1 MLSLTINNLI
11 RDLKPRQKEIL
22 AGRFGLAG
30 GGKETLAG
38 IGGRYNITRE
48 RVRQLEESALD
59 YVRENLE
66 KEKSV
71 KGFREAIINHL
82 DEFGGLRKDDL
93 FVSEI
98 KSALND
104 KKLHHWHLR
113 FFSEI
118 SGDFFYKPAD
128 KDFHG
133 FWYFDEK
140 HIDKADSF
148 FSELEKMVENKKA
161 DLLEKKSFNDY
172 LLKVAKNKKISDAAG
187 SNYLLVSKK
196 FGQNPY
202 GDFGLSEWE
211 EINPKTINSKAYLV
225 LKKHGQPL
233 HFSDLADKI
242 NEAGFDGRLAQKQ
255 TVHNELIKDPRFVLV
270 GRGTYSLYEKKGK

>member
-1 MLSLTINNLI
+1 MLSLAINNLI

-30 GGKETLAG
+30 GEKETLAG
-38 IGGRYNITRE
+38 IGDRYNITRE

-59 YVRENLE
+59 YIRENLE
-66 KEKSV
+66 KEKSA
-71 KGFREAIINHL
+71 KDFLGAIIGHL
-82 DEFGGLRKDDL
+82 DKLGGLRKDDL
-93 FVSEI
+93 FISEI

-113 FFSEI
+113 FFSEV
-118 SGDFFYKPAD
+118 SGGFFYKPAD
-128 KDFHG
+128 RDFNG

-140 HIDKADSF
+140 DINKADSF
-148 FSELEKMVENKKA
+148 FSELEKMITSKKA
-161 DLLEKKSFNDY
+161 DLLENKSFNDY
-172 LLKVAKNKKISDAAG
+172 LSRAAKNKKISDIAG
-187 SNYLLVSKK
+187 SNYLLISRK
-196 FGQNPY
+196 FGENPY

-211 EINPKTINSKAYLV
+211 EINPKTINSKAFLV

-233 HFSDLADKI
+233 HFSELADKI
-242 NEAGFDGRLAQKQ
+242 NKVGFDDRLAQKQ

-270 GRGTYSLYEKKGK
+270 GRGTYALYEKKGK

>member
-22 AGRFGLAG
+22 AGRFGLTG
-30 GGKETLAG
+30 EGKKTLAD
-38 IGGRYNITRE
+38 IGERYNITRE

-59 YVRENLE
+59 YIRENLE
-66 KEKSV
+66 KEKAV
-71 KGFREAIINHL
+71 KDFLEKIIAHL
-82 DEFGGLRKDDL
+82 DKLGGLRKDDI

-113 FFSEI
+113 FFSEV
-118 SGDFFYKPAD
+118 SGKFFYRPAD
-128 KDFHG
+128 RGYHG

-140 HIDKADSF
+140 HINKADLF
-148 FSELEKMVENKKA
+148 FSELEKMVADKKT
-161 DLLEKKSFNDY
+161 DLLENKSFDDY
-172 LLKVAKNKKISDAAG
+172 FLRAARNKKISDTAG
-187 SNYLLVSKK
+187 LNYLLVSKRFSK
-196 FGQNPY
+196 NPY

-233 HFSDLADKI
+233 HFSELTDKI
-242 NEAGFDGRLAQKQ
+242 NEVGFDGRLAQKQ

-270 GRGTYSLYEKKGK
+270 GRGTYALYEKREK